1 MFRLL
6 DGGLT
11 RNRVIDWD
19 KEVSQYIAE
28 EFSPEL
34 GNENLKEFLSMPMKD
49 LMNEV
54 KLNKKDLTPGQKIA
68 QTSTQKA
75 VFPSPVST
83 QFPITESNLMI
94 KMT

>member
-1 MFRLL
+1 MLQTTASRTRRQKNT
-6 DGGLT
+6 LT
-11 RNRVIDWD
+11 SEAQFTN
-19 KEVSQYIAE
+19 Q
-28 EFSPEL
+28 
-34 GNENLKEFLSMPMKD
+34 
-49 LMNEV
+49 
-54 KLNKKDLTPGQKIA
+54 KDLTPGQKIA